1 MLSAG
6 NVLSAP
12 HANQGRTRFEGWRRS
27 ALRRGTRPHVAST
40 ARAVSPSV
48 ERGKDDAQATD
59 PTSGE
64 RATSNEMESGP
75 EPLHARK
82 ALTCGPRAAPE
93 YGARAVHYLP
103 RGAGGGWRG
112 DTASQL
118 ETDPFQQR
126 SERANRNWCSRRVA
140 PTKRWKH
147 PSEASFENP
156 VPTVLNR
163 SAGGVRETPYLK
175 KVGAIE

>member
-103 RGAGGGWRG
+103 RGAGGVARRYRLPIGNRSFP
-112 DTASQL
+112 TAQRTRQQELVLPAGSTDKKV
-118 ETDPFQQR
+118 ETPVR
-126 SERANRNWCSRRVA
+126 SEFRE
-140 PTKRWKH
+140 
-147 PSEASFENP
+147 PSSD
-156 VPTVLNR
+156 R
-163 SAGGVRETPYLK
+163 SKPIGG
-175 KVGAIE
+175 GG

>member
-103 RGAGGGWRG
+103 RGAGGGGAAIPPPNWKPILSNS
-112 DTASQL
+112 A
-118 ETDPFQQR
+118 
-126 SERANRNWCSRRVA
+126 ANA
-140 PTKRWKH
+140 PTGIGA
-147 PSEASFENP
+147 P
-156 VPTVLNR
+156 
-163 SAGGVRETPYLK
+163 GG
-175 KVGAIE
+175 